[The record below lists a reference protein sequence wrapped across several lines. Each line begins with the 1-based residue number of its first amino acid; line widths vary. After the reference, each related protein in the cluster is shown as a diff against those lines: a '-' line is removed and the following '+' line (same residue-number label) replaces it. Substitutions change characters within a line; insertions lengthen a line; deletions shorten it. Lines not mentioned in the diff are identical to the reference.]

1 MTALIGA
8 AVGRLRF
15 NHAPMALEQ
24 QAEVES
30 ARGVA
35 ELIGPAIS
43 RLGLGQRPLLF
54 EQSAEVRGGGP
65 TVTFIGV
72 TIGRIRFNHA
82 PLAGSGW
89 PRLKASA
96 VLAGLGGS
104 SVWPRDGQ
112 LFAPLLMPA
121 ALALA

>member
-15 NHAPMALEQ
+15 DHAPMALEQ

-30 ARGVA
+30 ASGVA

-54 EQSAEVRGGGP
+54 EQSAEVRGGGA
-65 TVTFIGV
+65 TVTFDQCDHRPHPLQPRPHGPRV
-72 TIGRIRFNHA
+72 DGR
-82 PLAGSGW
+82 G
-89 PRLKASA
+89 
-96 VLAGLGGS
+96 
-104 SVWPRDGQ
+104 
-112 LFAPLLMPA
+112 
-121 ALALA
+121 